1 MSDPLDAMPVQP
13 PIEVTPIT
21 LADLTAGDKKDGNGA
36 FDVIMRSVK
45 EHIGDEYTQGRIQGT
60 EYSQVYLGALEQTM
74 GLSMQFLLAK
84 DKTALEQAI
93 LQAEL
98 QKIGLEQQRIWSE
111 KLLIDA
117 QIDKIAVEIELAEMN
132 KGKITK
138 EIAVMTQDIA
148 LSEQKEAQSV
158 AETTLLGSKN
168 TNEIKNGAVID
179 ATVCKLKAE
188 YDLLVLQGLKVT
200 SETTLLDLK
209 QDTEKAQTT
218 GTIFDDTSVLGAQ
231 TAMYAAQ
238 TKGYAQNAQQKA
250 AEIMIA
256 TWNTRRMTDEAT
268 PASVN
273 NALGDPDIKAV
284 VRKLQNGIGVTEA
297 PTYTP
302 GNNSG
307 TGTP

>member
-1 MSDPLDAMPVQP
+1 MSDPLDGMPVQP
-13 PIEVTPIT
+13 PITVVPIT
-21 LADLTAGDKKDGNGA
+21 LEDLTTGDKKDGNGA

-98 QKIGLEQQRIWSE
+98 QKIALEQQRIWAE

-132 KGKITK
+132 KGKITA
-138 EIAVMTQDIA
+138 EIAVMAQDIE
-148 LSEQKEAQSV
+148 LSIQKQAQSA

-168 TNEIKNGAVID
+168 ANEIKNGAVID

-209 QDTEKAQTT
+209 QDTEKSQTT
-218 GTIFDDTSVLGAQ
+218 GSMFDDSSVLGAQ
-231 TAMYAAQ
+231 TAMYNAQ
-238 TKGYAQNAQQKA
+238 TKGYSQNAQQKA

-256 TWNTRRMTDEAT
+256 TWNTRRMTDEGT
-268 PASVN
+268 PATAN
-273 NALGDPDIKAV
+273 NALGDPDIQAV
-284 VRKLQNGIGVTEA
+284 VRKLQDGIGIADA
-297 PTYTP
+297 PSYD
-302 GNNSG
+302 GVNNSG
-307 TGTP
+307 DTSD

>member
-1 MSDPLDAMPVQP
+1 
-13 PIEVTPIT
+13 
-21 LADLTAGDKKDGNGA
+21 
-36 FDVIMRSVK
+36 
-45 EHIGDEYTQGRIQGT
+45 
-60 EYSQVYLGALEQTM
+60 
-74 GLSMQFLLAK
+74 
-84 DKTALEQAI
+84 
-93 LQAEL
+93 
-98 QKIGLEQQRIWSE
+98 
-111 KLLIDA
+111 LLIDA

-273 NALGDPDIKAV
+273 NALCDPDIKAV

-297 PTYTP
+297 PSYTT